1 MAPFDST
8 VLSPKRPTYP
18 LDKYGHPSPTLH
30 LKSPRMIRSKYVNE
44 EHAARVPFRANFS
57 NATERHR
64 EEVEDKKVFV
74 YDPPM
79 VHDVYRQNTPPPR
92 GEPNDYEVVIEP
104 RKKDIGDKAGEG
116 KKNRGNRL
124 LRKKYNYLFKSLA
137 SNQPK
142 KVTWKTM
149 EKEKR
154 KIETKKRSA
163 PKIQLLSNKAERW
176 KHPAVNTA
184 FKREVDRQR
193 KEREAYQDIDTIENE
208 VGTPKTKKEG
218 ILRSPSRLDE
228 EKRKEVLSSIR
239 TRLLYNRF
247 DWNSHGR
254 FVPAHRP
261 FNPRMYGNGK

>member
-1 MAPFDST
+1 MQA
-8 VLSPKRPTYP
+8 KR
-18 LDKYGHPSPTLH
+18 
-30 LKSPRMIRSKYVNE
+30 
-44 EHAARVPFRANFS
+44 
-57 NATERHR
+57 
-64 EEVEDKKVFV
+64 
-74 YDPPM
+74 
-79 VHDVYRQNTPPPR
+79 
-92 GEPNDYEVVIEP
+92 
-104 RKKDIGDKAGEG
+104 
-116 KKNRGNRL
+116 
-124 LRKKYNYLFKSLA
+124 
-137 SNQPK
+137 
-142 KVTWKTM
+142 
-149 EKEKR
+149 KR

-208 VGTPKTKKEG
+208 VDTPKTKKEG

-261 FNPRMYGNGK
+261 FNPRMYGNGKCMCLRHLHRPRAGDHRALWPIPLRRAGRVYVVRHHRQHQHALSSIIVPSRVIFYFW